1 MSNWHNKNSK
11 LCFLKQQIF
20 RCLLDPCAANNPRK
34 VGEEHT
40 HVTPLIA
47 SSTIVAI
54 IIYLVFIEKWNHR
67 CFLVFF
73 NFSYKN
79 EKRKKCTVFHF
90 FPENEIRKKKFEIQ
104 SKYSFNI
111 TKFTIYWCQIQK
123 KVQYFKFCFSI
134 YQGNEGAFC
143 LDGYIV

>member
-1 MSNWHNKNSK
+1 MSNWHNINSK

-67 CFLVFF
+67 CFVVFF

-104 SKYSFNI
+104 SKYPFNI
-111 TKFTIYWCQIQK
+111 TKLTIYWCQMQK
-123 KVQYFKFCFSI
+123 KCSI
-134 YQGNEGAFC
+134 LNFVFQFIKETKEHFA
-143 LDGYIV
+143 